1 MNVSTKA
8 GVEEYDLVILGGGP
22 GGTVAAWTFAAQG
35 QRVAVIERKDIGGS
49 WPSIACL
56 TSKKSSPSAKIGSC
70 VQRGGSTKSK

>member
-1 MNVSTKA
+1 MNVSTNA
-8 GVEEYDLVILGGGP
+8 GSKNTIYQFWAAAREDGG
-22 GGTVAAWTFAAQG
+22 ASTFAAQG

-56 TSKKSSPSAKIGSC
+56 TSMKISPSAKIGSC